1 MTDSS
6 KQPQRV
12 NASSS
17 EANSKGDKFTRILEA
32 ALEVFA
38 IKGFETARISDIARR
53 AGIGDGTVYLY
64 FKSKD
69 DILISLFE
77 VRLEEIN
84 KRLSDQL
91 SQCANAQHKVEAII
105 DFHLKLAL
113 DEPNFAVLVSNE
125 LRQSSKFMK
134 DYTKEQLLEYTGQ
147 WESSFEEGR
156 SSGLFRSDM
165 SCGVI
170 KHALFGALDHVV
182 RVWINHPG
190 RRSEAL
196 QELAVQLKAL
206 LFMGINSDPSATKL
220 NA

>member
-1 MTDSS
+1 MSGTS
-6 KQPQRV
+6 KPGQRA
-12 NASSS
+12 NATSV
-17 EANSKGDKFTRILEA
+17 ETGSKGDKFTRILEA

-84 KRLSDQL
+84 QRLAEQL
-91 SQCANAQHKVEAII
+91 SQCSNAQQKLEAII

-125 LRQSSKFMK
+125 LRHCINKSMITT
-134 DYTKEQLLEYTGQ
+134 Y
-147 WESSFEEGR
+147 
-156 SSGLFRSDM
+156 SG
-165 SCGVI
+165 
-170 KHALFGALDHVV
+170 
-182 RVWINHPG
+182 
-190 RRSEAL
+190 
-196 QELAVQLKAL
+196 
-206 LFMGINSDPSATKL
+206 
-220 NA
+220 

>member
-1 MTDSS
+1 MSETS
-6 KQPQRV
+6 KL
-12 NASSS
+12 NTS
-17 EANSKGDKFTRILEA
+17 EPNSKTDKFTRILEA

-84 KRLSDQL
+84 QRLSSQL
-91 SQCANAQHKVEAII
+91 AQCANAREKVEAII

-134 DYTKEQLLEYTGQ
+134 DYTKEQLMEYIGQ

-156 SSGLFRSDM
+156 STGLFRSNM

-196 QELAVQLKAL
+196 EELAIQLKAL
-206 LFMGINSDPSATKL
+206 LFLGISSGQPDAS

>member
-1 MTDSS
+1 MSDTT
-6 KQPQRV
+6 KTNPRG
-12 NASSS
+12 ASGSN
-17 EANSKGDKFTRILEA
+17 ETNPKADKFSRILEA

-84 KRLSDQL
+84 KRLASQL
-91 SQCANAQHKVEAII
+91 DTCANAQEKVEAII
-105 DFHLKLAL
+105 DFHLRLAL
-113 DEPNFAVLVSNE
+113 EEPNFAVLVSNE

-134 DYTKEQLLEYTGQ
+134 DYTKEQLMEYIGQ

-156 SSGLFRSDM
+156 STGLFRGNM
-165 SCGVI
+165 SCGII

-190 RRSEAL
+190 RRIEAL
-196 QELAVQLKAL
+196 EELAVQLKAL
-206 LFMGINSDPSATKL
+206 LFMGIVTDESPAISG
-220 NA
+220 

>member
-1 MTDSS
+1 MANSAKS
-6 KQPQRV
+6 
-12 NASSS
+12 NASSI
-17 EANSKGDKFTRILEA
+17 EDTPNKADKFSRILDA

-84 KRLSDQL
+84 RRLSDEL
-91 SQCANAQHKVEAII
+91 ATCNNAREKLEAVI
-105 DFHLKLAL
+105 DFHLRLAFE
-113 DEPNFAVLVSNE
+113 EPNFAVLVSNE

-147 WESSFEEGR
+147 WEQAFEEGR
-156 SSGLFRSDM
+156 STGLFRGNM
-165 SCGVI
+165 SCGVL

-190 RRSEAL
+190 RRVEAL
-196 QELAVQLKAL
+196 EELAKQLKAL
-206 LFMGINSDPSATKL
+206 LFVGIVAEPPAAT
-220 NA
+220 

>member
-1 MTDSS
+1 MST
-6 KQPQRV
+6 
-12 NASSS
+12 ASSRIKGS
-17 EANSKGDKFTRILEA
+17 VHVSNIQTAQRANSTSVESNSKADKFTRILDA

-53 AGIGDGTVYLY
+53 AGIGDGTVYLT
-64 FKSKD
+64 KSKD

-84 KRLSDQL
+84 RRLSDQL
-91 SQCANAQHKVEAII
+91 AQCSNAQQKVEAII

-134 DYTKEQLLEYTGQ
+134 DYTKEQLMEYTGQ

-156 SSGLFRSDM
+156 SSGLFRGDM
-165 SCGVI
+165 SCG
-170 KHALFGALDHVV
+170 KHTHTV
-182 RVWINHPG
+182 R
-190 RRSEAL
+190 STTL
-196 QELAVQLKAL
+196 
-206 LFMGINSDPSATKL
+206 
-220 NA
+220 